1 MQVPILRKSDRLIV
15 PVQGPL
21 ADDDLIQLRDRLVR
35 EVDTQR
41 TRGVVLDARGGVDV
55 LDSFAARTLWELA
68 QMTRLC
74 GAEVVLVGVPPE
86 IASAAVRLGLSL
98 WGVTTVSDLDAGM
111 PVVHTDEG
119 PGNRLQR
126 ERSGNAPRRRTSGYL
141 QD

>member
-1 MQVPILRKSDRLIV
+1 MQVPILREGDRLIV

-21 ADDDLIQLRDRLVR
+21 ADDDLIELRDRLLR

-41 TRGVVLDARGGVDV
+41 TRGVVLDVRGIDV
-55 LDSFAARTLWELA
+55 LDSFSARTLWELA

-74 GAEVVLVGVPPE
+74 GAEIVLVGVPPE

-98 WGVTTVSDLDAGM
+98 WGVTTASDLDAGM
-111 PVVHTDEG
+111 LVVHTDEG
-119 PGNRLQR
+119 PRNRLQR